1 MAIIPTVTVCVCVCR
16 MRPCNTGPVER
27 ADATV
32 LHAGTVRSFPSFPRT
47 VSDLFVVLSVCVCVF
62 VHGGVRSGLAYFWTQ
77 RRREEWWCV
86 GSRSLPL
93 RPPVKGNPSPWDH
106 GLGFGLDFPEGKP
119 SNEKNRQEIWSNIDV
134 CYLFTSLS
142 FSTLTHTHTHPPPR
156 QRFMYAS
163 V

>member
-1 MAIIPTVTVCVCVCR
+1 
-16 MRPCNTGPVER
+16 MRPCNTGPAER

-47 VSDLFVVLSVCVCVF
+47 VSDLFVVLSVCVC
-62 VHGGVRSGLAYFWTQ
+62 LCMEAYVLVWLIFG
-77 RRREEWWCV
+77 RKDGEWWCV

-93 RPPVKGNPSPWDH
+93 RPSVKGNPPPWDH

-142 FSTLTHTHTHPPPR
+142 FFHSRTHTHPPPR